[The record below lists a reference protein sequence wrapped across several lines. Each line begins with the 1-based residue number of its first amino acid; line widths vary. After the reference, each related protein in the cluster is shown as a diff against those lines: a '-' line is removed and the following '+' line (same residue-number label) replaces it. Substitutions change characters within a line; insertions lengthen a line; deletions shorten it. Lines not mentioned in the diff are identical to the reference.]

1 MMLSTRVIFP
11 ALLALSGL
19 GPVLAGD
26 LAFNR
31 DIRPILSTNCFPC
44 HGFDAKNRKGEM
56 RLDTPEGAFGKAE
69 SGASP
74 IVPRDLKGSELWAR
88 INAEDED
95 ERMPPKKSHKT
106 LTAED
111 KAKLKQWIEEGAV
124 YQKAWAFDAP
134 VKAAMPGKISHP
146 LDAFIFDRLHREG
159 LTPQPEADKET
170 LIRRVTLAVTG
181 LPPTVAEVDAF
192 LADTAADAYEKVVD
206 RLLASPRYGEQM
218 AKHWLDVARY
228 GDTHGLH
235 LDNERSMWLYRDWVV
250 GAFNRN
256 LSFKDFTIAQL
267 AGDLLPNATPEQIV
281 ASGFNRCNVTTSE
294 GGAISEEFIFRY
306 AVDRTTTAV
315 QAWMGLTAGCAVCH
329 DHKFDPIKQRE
340 FYSLYAFFH
349 SNADPAMDGNALLT
363 APILKVATPEQSKRL
378 AELDAKSTNAE
389 KRLQA
394 ALDRVAYSDPAS
406 VIPLPP
412 AVEQETMLVDDA
424 FPAGAKLTS
433 TPPGRAA
440 TWVSQADMPVA
451 SGERALKISGKDV
464 TQDYYDA
471 GAAPI
476 EVPPG
481 ARFVL
486 NVFIDTADAPKA
498 VMVQFNASGWKH
510 RAMWGD
516 AKAIPGWGAAKTGER
531 FVAGPLPGAGQW
543 TRLEVDADKVGLKA
557 GDQITGIAF
566 TQDGGTAL
574 FDALSVIS
582 RTDDAHNPAK
592 SLLAWLAP
600 RESKDTQGL
609 PPELNKILKSV
620 KAAKRTP
627 AQQKQLRDYYLENA
641 CAATKAV
648 VAPLAADVAKLKKEH
663 DEFDKAIPASL
674 VMRDLDKPRD
684 SFVMIRGAYDK
695 PGEKVTR
702 DVPEAL
708 PPLPNKTNPTRLDLA
723 RWLVA
728 DNHPLT
734 ARVAVNRLWQQFF
747 GVGIVKTSGDF
758 GSQGQ
763 PPSHPELLDWMAV
776 SFRESGWDMKKLVRF
791 FVTSATYRQSSAA
804 PAALWARDPENR
816 LHARGPRFRLD
827 AEELRDN
834 ALAVSG
840 LLDST
845 MGGRGVRPYQPPNIW
860 EPVAYI
866 DSNTAKYKADT
877 GAALYRRS
885 LYTFLK
891 RTAPPPFMVNFDA
904 PSREQTCT
912 GRERSDTPMQALQL
926 MNDVQHVEAARAL
939 AERVMTSGG
948 TTPEERIAYTY
959 RSILSRKPTPEEA
972 AIVHTAYQHHLATYQ
987 KTPEEAAKFIRQGES
1002 KPKPGLPEPELAAWT
1017 LVANLLLNLDET
1029 INYN

>member
-1 MMLSTRVIFP
+1 MMLSNRLFFPTLFALASLSP
-11 ALLALSGL
+11 AL
-19 GPVLAGD
+19 AGE

-31 DIRPILSTNCFPC
+31 DIRPILSANCFAC
-44 HGFDAKNRKGEM
+44 HGFDAKNRKAEM
-56 RLDTPEGAFGKAE
+56 RLDTAEGAYGKAE

-74 IVPRDLKGSELWAR
+74 IVPRDLKGSELWVR

-95 ERMPPKKSHKT
+95 EKMPPKKSHKT
-106 LTAED
+106 LTATD

-124 YQKAWAFDAP
+124 YQKAWAFEAP
-134 VKAAMPGKISHP
+134 LKAAVPGKTSHP
-146 LDAFIFDRLHREG
+146 LDGFIFDRLNREG
-159 LTPQPEADKET
+159 LAPQPEADKET
-170 LIRRVTLAVTG
+170 LIRRVTLATTG
-181 LPPTVAEVDAF
+181 LPPTVAEVDDF
-192 LADTAADAYEKVVD
+192 LADTAGDAYEKVVD
-206 RLLASPRYGEQM
+206 RLLSSPRYGEQM
-218 AKHWLDVARY
+218 ARHWLDVARY

-256 LSFKDFTIAQL
+256 LSFKDFTIEQL
-267 AGDLLPNATPEQIV
+267 AGDLLPNATTEQIV

-294 GGAISEEFIFRY
+294 GGAIAEEFIYRY
-306 AVDRTTTAV
+306 AVDRTTTTA
-315 QAWMGLTAGCAVCH
+315 QAWMGLTVGCAVCH

-363 APILKVATPEQSKRL
+363 APILKVSTPVQTKRL
-378 AELDAKSTNAE
+378 AELDAKNAAAE
-389 KRLQA
+389 KSLQA
-394 ALDRVAYSDPAS
+394 ELDRVAYSDPAN
-406 VIPLPP
+406 VVPLPP
-412 AVEQETMLVDDA
+412 AVERETMLVDDD
-424 FPAGAKLTS
+424 FPAGAKVTS
-433 TPPGRAA
+433 TPTGRAA
-440 TWVSQADMPVA
+440 TWLEKADMPVA

-464 TQDYYDA
+464 TQDYYEA

-476 EVPPG
+476 DLEPG
-481 ARFVL
+481 SRFVL
-486 NVFIDTADAPKA
+486 NVFIDTADAPRA
-498 VMVQFNASGWKH
+498 VMVQFNAGGWKH

-516 AKAIPGWGAAKTGER
+516 EKAIPGWGAPKTGER
-531 FVAGPLPGAGQW
+531 YVAGALPAAGTW
-543 TRLEVDADKVGLKA
+543 TKLEVDAEKVGLKA

-566 TQDGGTAL
+566 TQHGGTAL

-592 SLLAWLAP
+592 SLLAWLKP
-600 RESKDTQGL
+600 REGKDTQGL
-609 PPELNKILKSV
+609 PAELNKILKSV
-620 KAAKRTP
+620 KSEKRTP
-627 AQQKQLRDYYLENA
+627 AQNKQLRNYYLANS
-641 CAATKAV
+641 CAATKAAL
-648 VAPLAADVAKLKKEH
+648 APLATDVAKLKKER
-663 DEFDKAIPASL
+663 DDLDKMIPASL
-674 VMRDLDKPRD
+674 VMRDLDRPRN

-695 PGEKVTR
+695 PGEKVSR

-708 PPLPNKTNPTRLDLA
+708 PPLPDKANPTRLDLA

-747 GVGIVKTSGDF
+747 GVGIVKTAGDF

-776 SFRESGWDMKKLVRF
+776 NFRETGWDMKKLVRF
-791 FVTSATYRQSSAA
+791 FLTSATYRQSSAA

-866 DSNTAKYKADT
+866 DSTTAKYKADT
-877 GAALYRRS
+877 GPALYRRS

-891 RTAPPPFMVNFDA
+891 RTAPPPFMVNFDG
-904 PSREQTCT
+904 PSREQSCT

-948 TTPEERIAYTY
+948 TTPEERIAFTY
-959 RSILSRKPTPEEA
+959 RCILSRKPTPEET
-972 AIVHTAYQHHLATYQ
+972 AIVHTAYQQHLATYQ
-987 KTPEEAAKFIRQGES
+987 KAPGEAAKFIRQGES